1 MFGNKPTA
9 EQQALSH
16 KEQLSKHLRAADEHF
31 RFNRFDEA
39 LTEVDHALA
48 LDPKSFLARS
58 FKERIKMMQKRTQPD
73 PSQAKK
79 VEMTDEERNAII
91 SRLLTSAEGFMRAND
106 YKMAL
111 SKVAEV
117 YKIDP
122 QNAFARAYS
131 DRIETLQQ
139 EQQAQAGKFFG
150 TTSEP
155 RQSQPMT
162 APQVHGAF
170 FMYRELM
177 KEVWADGKVT
187 EDEAKE
193 LKIVRDL
200 FGITEKEHFAIQR
213 DVKTGAY
220 IDALR
225 LAWRDGVLTM
235 NEQATLELMR
245 QRYGI
250 TTEEHKTCLASIEE
264 AKMGMSVKETILIV
278 DTDAAHRI
286 SLMGFLKKMNY
297 DVIVASSVEEAFRL
311 IADKFPHIVL
321 AELMYSPQQ
330 QDGFSLFEKL
340 QEHETLRHVPFFFMS
355 RLKDGKVIR
364 AALRLGLD
372 LYFPKPVDQEL
383 LLAAIEG
390 RLKKHG

>member
-1 MFGNKPTA
+1 
-9 EQQALSH
+9 
-16 KEQLSKHLRAADEHF
+16 
-31 RFNRFDEA
+31 
-39 LTEVDHALA
+39 
-48 LDPKSFLARS
+48 
-58 FKERIKMMQKRTQPD
+58 
-73 PSQAKK
+73 
-79 VEMTDEERNAII
+79 
-91 SRLLTSAEGFMRAND
+91 
-106 YKMAL
+106 
-111 SKVAEV
+111 
-117 YKIDP
+117 
-122 QNAFARAYS
+122 
-131 DRIETLQQ
+131 
-139 EQQAQAGKFFG
+139 
-150 TTSEP
+150 
-155 RQSQPMT
+155 
-162 APQVHGAF
+162 
-170 FMYRELM
+170 MYRELM

-200 FGITEKEHFAIQR
+200 FGISEKEHFAIQR

-220 IDALR
+220 LDALR

-250 TTEEHKTCLASIEE
+250 TTEEHKTCLARIEE
-264 AKMGMSVKETILIV
+264 AKMGMPLRETILIV
-278 DTDAAHRI
+278 DTDAAHRM

-311 IADKFPHIVL
+311 ITDKFPHIVL

>member
-9 EQQALSH
+9 EQQQAQSH

-31 RFNRFDEA
+31 RYNRFDEA
-39 LTEVDHALA
+39 LTEIDHALA
-48 LDPKSFLARS
+48 LDPKSVLARS
-58 FKERIKMMQKRTQPD
+58 FKERIKMMQKRTHPD
-73 PSQAKK
+73 VPQDKK
-79 VEMTDEERNAII
+79 VEMSDEDRHAII
-91 SRLLTSAEGFMRAND
+91 SRLLTSAEGFIRAND

-111 SKVAEV
+111 NKVAEV

-139 EQQAQAGKFFG
+139 EQQADAGKFFG
-150 TTSEP
+150 TAK
-155 RQSQPMT
+155 QSQPIS

-200 FGITEKEHFAIQR
+200 FAISEKEHYAIQR
-213 DVKTGAY
+213 EVKTEAY
-220 IDALR
+220 VDALR

-235 NEQATLELMR
+235 NEQQTLELMR

-250 TTEEHKTCLASIEE
+250 TTEEHKASESKIQE
-264 AKMGMSVKETILIV
+264 AKHGMSTKATILIV
-278 DTDAAHRI
+278 DSDAAHRI

-311 IADKFPHIVL
+311 ITDKFPQIVL

-355 RLKDGKVIR
+355 RLKDGKVVR
-364 AALRLGLD
+364 AALRMGLD
-372 LYFPKPVDQEL
+372 LYFPKPVDHEL
-383 LLAAIEG
+383 LLAAVEG

>member
-9 EQQALSH
+9 EQQQAQSY
-16 KEQLSKHLRAADEHF
+16 KEQLSKHLRAADDHF
-31 RFNRFDEA
+31 RYNRFDEA
-39 LTEVDHALA
+39 LTEIDHALA
-48 LDPKSFLARS
+48 LDPKSVLARS
-58 FKERIKMMQKRTQPD
+58 FKERIKMMQKRTHPD
-73 PSQAKK
+73 TPQNKN
-79 VEMTDEERNAII
+79 VEMSDEDRHAII
-91 SRLLTSAEGFMRAND
+91 SRLLTSAEGFIRAND

-111 SKVAEV
+111 NKVAEV

-139 EQQAQAGKFFG
+139 EQQADAGKFFG
-150 TTSEP
+150 TAK
-155 RQSQPMT
+155 QSQPMDP
-162 APQVHGAF
+162 PQVHGAF

-200 FGITEKEHFAIQR
+200 FGISEKEHFAIQR

-220 IDALR
+220 LDALR

-250 TTEEHKTCLASIEE
+250 TTEEHKTCLARIEE
-264 AKMGMSVKETILIV
+264 AKMGMPLRETILIV
-278 DTDAAHRI
+278 DTDAAHRM

-311 IADKFPHIVL
+311 IVDKFPHIVL